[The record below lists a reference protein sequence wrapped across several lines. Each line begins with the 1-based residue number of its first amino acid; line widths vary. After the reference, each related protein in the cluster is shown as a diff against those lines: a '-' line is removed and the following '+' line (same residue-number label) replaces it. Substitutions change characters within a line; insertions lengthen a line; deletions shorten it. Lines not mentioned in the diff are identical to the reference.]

1 MNRMFVLAATL
12 ALVGMVFAA
21 PAEEA
26 KPAEAGDEKKDVE
39 GRIGYGGPGFGGGA
53 FGSGF
58 NRGGSFGVGAQGNQY
73 GQGGFGYNQG
83 GSNRRVYGNT
93 QTYGDRESFGL
104 SSNAGANRRYGQGS
118 FGNRFHQNAGGA
130 GGQSYG
136 AGEVFHG

>member
-58 NRGGSFGVGAQGNQY
+58 NRGGSFGVGAHGNQY
-73 GQGGFGYNQG
+73 GQGGFEIQPGRQQPSCVRQHPNL
-83 GSNRRVYGNT
+83 R
-93 QTYGDRESFGL
+93 
-104 SSNAGANRRYGQGS
+104 
-118 FGNRFHQNAGGA
+118 
-130 GGQSYG
+130 
-136 AGEVFHG
+136 